1 MEDSVVLH
9 LARVLDGLSADIIV
23 DLKGEIGKLLW
34 LISFA
39 QPLEG
44 VGWGQDERA
53 GNEEASSPLL
63 PLLAFVEEADLPNT
77 AIGEIEQA

>member
-1 MEDSVVLH
+1 LH
-9 LARVLDGLSADIIV
+9 LVGVLDGPSTDIIV
-23 DLKGEIGKLLW
+23 DLEDKVGKLLR